1 MTRSTGLRKST
12 RLGGQGQI
20 RDLLRFTWG
29 WLSHVGRSW
38 ALTLLGLLTL
48 ERILNGGLRAPNPPE
63 LFSLIPVTALTI
75 AAGWKLLKYHVDGS
89 VVTRRMSELADLGT
103 GTLILAFAL
112 TEMTGGPTSLLYPL
126 IYAVLA
132 FWVSFSPRRLAW
144 ALVLGAAAL
153 ELMIGAMLPRP
164 SGWSLVVSHLSFLAL
179 FALLFALFMRGHVAK
194 QNTQFRVQLE
204 EQLETISREAQD
216 FRLTSALSLDSRD
229 LSSEELVR
237 RRRVGSIQAIH
248 DTLYQL
254 LGFAELALEPHTV
267 AVFWAT
273 SSSDSLQLRE
283 LRSDSDYVSGRRIGV
298 GEGLLGAVVKKAE
311 PIVLSDM
318 RAGHPGIVY
327 YDRPTPVKHFV
338 GIPLLDAGVCR
349 GVLVADRVIE
359 RSFDDKDVALLT
371 EIALQTMRVVEVERL
386 FSELDREKYQ
396 KERFY
401 QASRDFNS
409 ALNIEDVGRVAVE
422 AAKRVSG
429 LEFAAIAV
437 SSEEDDMMKVVAAL
451 NNDEAQAKELI
462 GRVFDG
468 RQGLVGASIKARH
481 PLPHGSA
488 MTRQQHVFEASIDL
502 ALKTVKV
509 FPLIWGDFAVG
520 ALVVGSAQERNIALG
535 TFDMVSVI
543 GDHAATAIANAQMYE
558 RMEMLATTDGLTA
571 MTNHRTFQERFDE
584 LIKASDRYGRQV
596 TLVLCDID
604 HFKSI
609 NDTYGHP
616 VGDIVLKRVAQ
627 ILKSSSRETD
637 VVARYGGEEF
647 AILMDETDGQGAL
660 QIAERVRQN
669 IMAEVFHSEQGP
681 FQCTMSLGVATY
693 PNDGK
698 KKELVIVAADEALYH
713 AKRSGR
719 NQSVRAGTFK
729 S

>member
-1 MTRSTGLRKST
+1 MTRSSGIRKTT
-12 RLGGQGQI
+12 RLGAPGQFQ
-20 RDLLRFTWG
+20 DLLRFTWG
-29 WLSHVGRSW
+29 WLSHFGRSW
-38 ALTLLGLLTL
+38 SLTLLAVLTL
-48 ERILNGGLRAPNPPE
+48 ERMLEGAYRPPSDTSIL
-63 LFSLIPVTALTI
+63 SLLPATALTLSV
-75 AAGWKLLKYHVDGS
+75 GWRLLRGDLTNRTDGLK
-89 VVTRRMSELADLGT
+89 VRRLADLGI
-103 GTLILAFAL
+103 GTLVLAYAV

-126 IYAVLA
+126 VYAVLA
-132 FWVSFSPRRLAW
+132 FWVSFSPKRLAW
-144 ALVLGAAAL
+144 TLFAGAVAL
-153 ELMIGAMLPRP
+153 ECLIGAVLHRP
-164 SGWSLVVSHLSFLAL
+164 EGWSLVVSHVSFLCL
-179 FALLFALFMRGHVAK
+179 FATLFALFMRGHVAR
-194 QNTQFRVQLE
+194 QNHDFKARLDEQF
-204 EQLETISREAQD
+204 ETINREAHD

-229 LSSEELVR
+229 LSSEELIR

-273 SSSDSLQLRE
+273 SSSDSLRLRE
-283 LRSDSDYVSGRRIGV
+283 LRSESDYITDRNIGV
-298 GEGLLGAVVKKAE
+298 GEGLLGAVIKKLE

-318 RAGHPGIVY
+318 RTGHPGVVY
-327 YDRPTPVKHFV
+327 YDRPTPVKEFV
-338 GIPLLDAGVCR
+338 GLPLMDAGVCR
-349 GVLVADRVIE
+349 GVLIADRVTDRE
-359 RSFDDKDVALLT
+359 FDDKEVALLS

-401 QASRDFNS
+401 QASRDFNH
-409 ALNIEDVGRVAVE
+409 ALTIEDVGQVAVE
-422 AAKRVSG
+422 AVRRVSG
-429 LEFAAIAV
+429 LEFAALAV
-437 SSEEDDMMKVVAAL
+437 SSEEDDRMTVVAAL
-451 NNDEAQAKELI
+451 GEPSLI
-462 GRVFDG
+462 GKEFDG
-468 RQGLVGASIKARH
+468 RKGLVGASIKARH
-481 PLPHGSA
+481 PLPHGSL
-488 MTRQQHVFEASIDL
+488 MTKQQHVFEESIVL
-502 ALKTVKV
+502 NLRTVKV
-509 FPLIWGDFAVG
+509 LPLIWGDFAVG
-520 ALVVGSAQERNIALG
+520 ALVMGAPREETIALG
-535 TFDMVSVI
+535 TLDMVSVI

-558 RMEMLATTDGLTA
+558 RMEMLATTDGLTG

-584 LIKASDRYGRQV
+584 LVKASDRYGRQV

-616 VGDIVLKRVAQ
+616 IGDVVLKRVAQ
-627 ILKSSSRETD
+627 ILKASSRETD

-669 IMAEVFHSEQGP
+669 IQAEVFRSEQGP

-693 PNDGK
+693 PDDGK

-719 NQSVRAGTFK
+719 NRSIRAGTFK
-729 S
+729 VGH

>member
-1 MTRSTGLRKST
+1 MTRSSGLRKTS
-12 RLGGQGQI
+12 RLSGQGQVK
-20 RDLLRFTWG
+20 DLLRFTWG
-29 WLSHVGRSW
+29 WLSHFGRSW
-38 ALTLLGLLTL
+38 ALSLLGILTL
-48 ERILNGGLRAPNPPE
+48 ERILEGAFRPPE
-63 LFSLIPVTALTI
+63 TPSLLSLLPVTALTI
-75 AAGWKLLKYHVDGS
+75 AVGWKLLRRQVGIDGAGKKS
-89 VVTRRMSELADLGT
+89 GRTADLGI
-103 GTLILAFAL
+103 GTLILTFAL

-126 IYAVLA
+126 VYAVVA
-132 FWVSFSPRRLAW
+132 FWVSFAPKGIAW
-144 ALVLGAAAL
+144 ALVLGAVAL
-153 ELMIGAMLPRP
+153 ELVIGAALPRP
-164 SGWSLVVSHLSFLAL
+164 GGWSLVLSHLSFLAL

-194 QNTQFRVQLE
+194 QNNQFRAQLE
-204 EQLETISREAQD
+204 EQLESISREAQD

-229 LSSEELVR
+229 LSGEELVR

-273 SSSDSLQLRE
+273 SSSDCLRLRE
-283 LRSDSDYVSGRRIGV
+283 LRSSSDYVSDRKIDV

-311 PIVLSDM
+311 PIVLAEM
-318 RAGHPGIVY
+318 RTGHPGIVY

-349 GVLVADRVIE
+349 GVLVADRLAD
-359 RSFDDKDVALLT
+359 RAFDEKDVALLT

-401 QASRDFNS
+401 QASRDFNN
-409 ALNIEDVGRVAVE
+409 ALSIEDVGRVAVE

-429 LEFAAIAV
+429 LNFAAIAV
-437 SSEEDDMMKVVAAL
+437 SSEEDDMMTIVSALGDDGGDAASL
-451 NNDEAQAKELI
+451 V
-462 GRVFDG
+462 GRAFDG

-488 MTRQQHVFEASIDL
+488 MTKHQHVFEASVEL
-502 ALKTVKV
+502 SLKTVKV

-558 RMEMLATTDGLTA
+558 RMEMLATTDGLTG

-616 VGDIVLKRVAQ
+616 IGDVVLKRVAQ

-647 AILMDETDGQGAL
+647 AILMDETDGAGAL

-669 IMAEVFHSEQGP
+669 IKAEVFQSDQGP

-693 PNDGK
+693 PDDGK

-719 NQSVRAGTFK
+719 DRSIRAGSFK

>member
-1 MTRSTGLRKST
+1 
-12 RLGGQGQI
+12 
-20 RDLLRFTWG
+20 
-29 WLSHVGRSW
+29 
-38 ALTLLGLLTL
+38 
-48 ERILNGGLRAPNPPE
+48 
-63 LFSLIPVTALTI
+63 
-75 AAGWKLLKYHVDGS
+75 
-89 VVTRRMSELADLGT
+89 
-103 GTLILAFAL
+103 
-112 TEMTGGPTSLLYPL
+112 
-126 IYAVLA
+126 
-132 FWVSFSPRRLAW
+132 
-144 ALVLGAAAL
+144 
-153 ELMIGAMLPRP
+153 
-164 SGWSLVVSHLSFLAL
+164 
-179 FALLFALFMRGHVAK
+179 
-194 QNTQFRVQLE
+194 
-204 EQLETISREAQD
+204 
-216 FRLTSALSLDSRD
+216 
-229 LSSEELVR
+229 
-237 RRRVGSIQAIH
+237 
-248 DTLYQL
+248 
-254 LGFAELALEPHTV
+254 
-267 AVFWAT
+267 
-273 SSSDSLQLRE
+273 
-283 LRSDSDYVSGRRIGV
+283 
-298 GEGLLGAVVKKAE
+298 
-311 PIVLSDM
+311 
-318 RAGHPGIVY
+318 
-327 YDRPTPVKHFV
+327 
-338 GIPLLDAGVCR
+338 
-349 GVLVADRVIE
+349 
-359 RSFDDKDVALLT
+359 
-371 EIALQTMRVVEVERL
+371 MRVVEVERL

-451 NNDEAQAKELI
+451 NNDEAQAKELL

-520 ALVVGSAQERNIALG
+520 ALVVGSAQERNVALG

-616 VGDIVLKRVAQ
+616 IGDLVLKRVAQ